1 MILVQLIC
9 VFLFQKMYEM
19 LSYWCSHRNRESQ
32 HSGMKAM
39 EAFLGQ
45 IAQMLVAR
53 ADQGK
58 KEGGAFKVGG
68 WFYTCLVSVAMIRQ
82 KVADIVAR
90 G

>member
-1 MILVQLIC
+1 
-9 VFLFQKMYEM
+9 
-19 LSYWCSHRNRESQ
+19 
-32 HSGMKAM
+32 M

-68 WFYTCLVSVAMIRQ
+68 WFYTCLVPDCYRYDRQ
-82 KVADIVAR
+82 VYMV
-90 G
+90 